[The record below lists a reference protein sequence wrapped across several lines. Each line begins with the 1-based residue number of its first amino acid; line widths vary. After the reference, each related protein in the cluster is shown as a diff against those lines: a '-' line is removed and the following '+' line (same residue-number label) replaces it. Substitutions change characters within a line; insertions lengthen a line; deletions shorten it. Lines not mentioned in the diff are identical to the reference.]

1 MVAMLKH
8 HKFDAFPLLGF

>member
-1 MVAMLKH
+1 MLKN